1 MQKNTKEM
9 KDFEEIEIP
18 LEYIEK
24 IDKILETGM
33 SLYPS
38 RDEFIKS
45 AVKIKLA
52 ELNRSV
58 SSK

>member
-1 MQKNTKEM
+1 M